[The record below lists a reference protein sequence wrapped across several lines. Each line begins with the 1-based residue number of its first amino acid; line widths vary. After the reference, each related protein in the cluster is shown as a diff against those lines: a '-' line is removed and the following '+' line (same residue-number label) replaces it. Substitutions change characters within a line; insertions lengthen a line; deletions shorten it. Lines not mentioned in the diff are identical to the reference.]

1 VMSIL
6 RHSTPPGAADAMNGR
21 MCELVFEGAKQVLD
35 ARMSDWENGDDSAGL
50 FELSLEDLREGC
62 QNVPR
67 PADMH
72 LAHLP
77 DNEEDGDK
85 SDDDS
90 ADVRTW
96 LGQQLDKLVGMEA
109 FKEQVRRFQ
118 EGFELDRRRAQ
129 QGKIVHSNKLL
140 HMIFTGNPGTGK
152 KTVARLMSALLQRV
166 GVLETRKLVEVQR
179 EAFIGQGVVGSAEAA
194 TIEIV
199 ESAKGGV
206 LFVDEANRLQDGH
219 VGQAV
224 IETLMQRMLR
234 PDAPVMI
241 FAGYP
246 EEMAK
251 FEMTNKGLA
260 SRIPYRFEFA
270 DFNATALAKIFRL
283 KVERSGFDLASDMSD
298 SELEYAFDE
307 MVSCNVCA
315 QSNGR
320 LCETALKFAK
330 EELDRECAR
339 EGTLSS
345 KITIDHVREGL
356 RRASE
361 WGSGLQASSPVV
373 TVAQPPLA
381 EVAGAAENLVAS
393 DTAEPICKELEF
405 AIH

>member
-1 VMSIL
+1 
-6 RHSTPPGAADAMNGR
+6 
-21 MCELVFEGAKQVLD
+21 
-35 ARMSDWENGDDSAGL
+35 
-50 FELSLEDLREGC
+50 
-62 QNVPR
+62 
-67 PADMH
+67 
-72 LAHLP
+72 
-77 DNEEDGDK
+77 
-85 SDDDS
+85 
-90 ADVRTW
+90 
-96 LGQQLDKLVGMEA
+96 
-109 FKEQVRRFQ
+109 
-118 EGFELDRRRAQ
+118 
-129 QGKIVHSNKLL
+129 
-140 HMIFTGNPGTGK
+140 
-152 KTVARLMSALLQRV
+152 
-166 GVLETRKLVEVQR
+166 
-179 EAFIGQGVVGSAEAA
+179 
-194 TIEIV
+194 
-199 ESAKGGV
+199 
-206 LFVDEANRLQDGH
+206 
-219 VGQAV
+219 
-224 IETLMQRMLR
+224 LMQRMLR

-270 DFNATALAKIFRL
+270 DFNATALAKIFRF

-307 MVSCNVCA
+307 MVSRNVCA